1 MAQFQHNKQAQV
13 MTRLTEL
20 LGVAV
25 VIKLEDNGEV
35 RGVIEEIA
43 APAFAEDFQRSLDL
57 TQWKVRLESGEA
69 MTVPGSAFS
78 RIEYAQPGE
87 KSCNN

>member
-1 MAQFQHNKQAQV
+1 MAQFQRNKQAQV

-25 VIKLEDNGEV
+25 IIKLKEHGEV

-43 APAFAEDFQRSLDL
+43 APALAEDFQRSLEL
-57 TQWKVRLESGEA
+57 TQWKVRLESGEVI
-69 MTVPGSAFS
+69 TVLGSAFS
-78 RIEYAQPGE
+78 RIDYARA
-87 KSCNN
+87 

>member
-13 MTRLTEL
+13 MTKLTEL

-25 VIKLEDNGEV
+25 IIKLKDHEEI
-35 RGVIEEIA
+35 RGVIEEIV
-43 APAFAEDFQRSLDL
+43 APVFAEDVQRSIDL
-57 TQWKVRLESGEA
+57 TQFKVRLESGES

-78 RIEYAQPGE
+78 KIEYAVA
-87 KSCNN
+87 